1 MRAACCRVRALLL
14 FTNAENDYT
23 ITSYVGLYCD
33 RSAEREGIQAMLGIG
48 ACLGVLFINLV
59 SDYKGRRFSF
69 LCSLSSGFLSVTRKC
84 NLSLVMIVGAYT
96 RTVWL
101 FFGSQILAAFCGNSI
116 FTLAYVMSDRLMSKK
131 YSNYCILITNGF
143 L

>member
-1 MRAACCRVRALLL
+1 
-14 FTNAENDYT
+14 
-23 ITSYVGLYCD
+23 
-33 RSAEREGIQAMLGIG
+33 MLGIG

-69 LCSLSSGFLSVTRKC
+69 LCSLLSGFLSVTRKDC
-84 NLSLVMIVGAYT
+84 LSLVMVIGAYT
-96 RTVWL
+96 GTVWI
-101 FFGSQILAAFCGNSI
+101 FFVSQILAAFCGNSI
-116 FTLAYVMSDRLMSKK
+116 FTLVYVMSDRLMSKK

>member
-1 MRAACCRVRALLL
+1 
-14 FTNAENDYT
+14 
-23 ITSYVGLYCD
+23 
-33 RSAEREGIQAMLGIG
+33 MLGIG

-59 SDYKGRRFSF
+59 SDYWGRRFSF
-69 LCSLSSGFLSVTRKC
+69 LCSLISGLLSVSRKERVKV
-84 NLSLVMIVGAYT
+84 VMVVGAYT
-96 RTVWL
+96 GTVWI

-116 FTLAYVMSDRLMSKK
+116 FTLVYVMSDRLMSKK